1 MPTPTFADTVRE
13 RLHPG
18 LYPGL
23 LQCDGSPYELLLARS
38 RGPLANDAFGV
49 LALARGQDARALVE
63 AARDDIE
70 ARFGALCFRRQIVL
84 HLLVHGP
91 IEAWRDAGAALC
103 ADRTGFRGVMIQ
115 SIYVVDSETG
125 ASHKS
130 VSRWGALRYTR
141 GSAQGAGEVHVAV
154 GPLLATRVPASA

>member
-1 MPTPTFADTVRE
+1 MATPTFADTVRE

-18 LYPGL
+18 LYPGV

-38 RGPLANDAFGV
+38 RGPLANDVFGV
-49 LALARGQDARALVE
+49 VALAPGRDARALVE

-91 IEAWRDAGAALC
+91 IEAWRDAAAALC

-115 SIYVVDSETG
+115 SVYVVDPETG

-130 VSRWGALRYTR
+130 VSRWGALRYSR
-141 GSAQGAGEVHVAV
+141 GTALGAGEVQGAVA
-154 GPLLATRVPASA
+154 PLLPARA

>member
-1 MPTPTFADTVRE
+1 MSNPNFVETVRA
-13 RLHPG
+13 RLHPS

-38 RGPLANDAFGV
+38 RGPLANDVFGV
-49 LALARGQDARALVE
+49 LALAPGRDARALVE
-63 AARDDIE
+63 TARDDIE

-91 IEAWRDAGAALC
+91 IEAWRDAAAALC
-103 ADRTGFRGVMIQ
+103 ADRTGFRGVMVQ
-115 SIYVVDSETG
+115 SIYVVDPETG

-141 GSAQGAGEVHVAV
+141 GTAQGAGEVHGAV
-154 GPLLATRVPASA
+154 EPLLHARA